1 VEYEDTIK
9 IATPEGVDLAMVLA
23 GAGSRAAAALLDLL
37 VKGAVF
43 GSVLL
48 LASFAQLSR
57 DLLVGLLIVLGFCLL
72 FAYDVLFEVLGSGRT
87 PGKRWSGLRVV
98 LDGGRPIGLG
108 ASAVRNIL
116 RVIDILPGVYGAGL
130 LSVAFTSRNQ
140 RLGDLAAGSLVVRE
154 RRELGA
160 VPAAPA
166 SGPGSKHDSTA
177 AREHEWDVSAISAD
191 ELATVREFLSRRG
204 GLRAG
209 PRENLATQLAE
220 ALRPRVGGAP
230 AALSPEVLLEG
241 IAAAK
246 AGGR

>member
-1 VEYEDTIK
+1 MRD
-9 IATPEGVDLAMVLA
+9 
-23 GAGSRAAAALLDLL
+23 RAPRPLLDLL

-57 DLLVGLLIVLGFCLL
+57 NLLVGLLIVLGLCLL

-130 LSVAFTSRNQ
+130 LSVAFTRRNQ

-160 VPAAPA
+160 VPAASA
-166 SGPGSKHDSTA
+166 SGLGSKHDSTA

-204 GLRAG
+204 GCAPDRARTSRRSS
-209 PRENLATQLAE
+209 PTPYARESE
-220 ALRPRVGGAP
+220 ALPRRWPPRSCSRGSPPRRPAAAERNPVGAP
-230 AALSPEVLLEG
+230 RDISCSPL
-241 IAAAK
+241 K
-246 AGGR
+246 RT